1 MVFLGKN
8 AFKYDISKVVEMVKR
23 SKGRGEKGGWKV
35 EMKGCD

>member
-8 AFKYDISKVVEMVKR
+8 AFKYDISEVAGMVRRNKGKWEKR
-23 SKGRGEKGGWKV
+23 GRKV